1 MVPSDE
7 STWKV
12 IGHAAETVLLPV
24 FQVVCFGFFAFTL
37 LVDGIVLYFQH
48 HSFGGGFSEVLYHFA
63 TQCLVLGLPKLTLIL
78 GFLGLVF
85 FSFWK
90 KFVVFAL
97 VVLVA
102 WLNH

>member
-1 MVPSDE
+1 MALSDE

-24 FQVVCFGFFAFTL
+24 FQAVCFGFFAFTL
-37 LVDGIVLYFQH
+37 IIDGIVLYFQH
-48 HSFGGGFSEVLYHFA
+48 RPFGSGFSEVLYHVA
-63 TQCLVLGLPKLTLIL
+63 VQSLVLGLPKWTLVL